1 MPTVGVK
8 PTEPINRNKRTVPR
22 FAISVIGLVIFVF
35 AAWGASWY
43 YAANFVLSSDT
54 KLLTHEGARGVFGD
68 QFGAVNALFSG
79 LAFTGV
85 IVTLLL
91 QRREIKNQAASLQRQ
106 QFESGFFQ
114 LLALHSGLI
123 DQLDIGGFK
132 GRQAFEKFLKNM
144 QIKSPQMDVFELL
157 KPLTRTEIG
166 GLSAAGILND
176 TLKAKLGNS
185 SSTLV
190 EKVLARADGHGLIAQ
205 YMDQDL
211 SQHRGIIENAYLAA
225 HVESK
230 DALSH
235 YFRTLYHILQYVDRS
250 ALIVEAEK
258 ERYAKLIGAQLSGLE
273 LVVLFYNSLVGTAK
287 FGGQTLDFGFPAMLK
302 LVKKYQLTKHLNA
315 NVLFHPIHLDVF
327 KNLDVK

>member
-1 MPTVGVK
+1 MPTVENES
-8 PTEPINRNKRTVPR
+8 TESRLVT
-22 FAISVIGLVIFVF
+22 FVI
-35 AAWGASWY
+35 AAWAASWY

-68 QFGAVNALFSG
+68 QFGAINALFSG

-91 QRREIKNQAASLQRQ
+91 QRREIKNQSASLQRQ

-157 KPLTRTEIG
+157 KPLDRTDIG
-166 GLSAAGILND
+166 GLSATGVLSEV
-176 TLKAKLGNS
+176 LKVKLGNS
-185 SSTLV
+185 SSSLIENV
-190 EKVLARADGHGLIAQ
+190 IAKEGGIGLITQ
-205 YMDQDL
+205 YMDVDL
-211 SQHRGIIENAYLAA
+211 NQHRQIIEKAYLAA

-250 ALIVEAEK
+250 ALILEVEK
-258 ERYAKLIGAQLSGLE
+258 KRYAKLIGAQLSGLE
-273 LVVLFYNSLVGTAK
+273 LVVLFYNSLVGAK
-287 FGGQTLDFGFPAMLK
+287 NFGGQTLDFGFPAMLI
-302 LVKKYQLTKHLNA
+302 LVKKYQLTKNLNV

-327 KNLDVK
+327 KKIDVK